1 MSIKGLLFIGL
12 FGFCAVGAL
21 FLPQLGIYGYL
32 ADYAINPGNQWWGAP
47 FYRLGLR
54 GSFTLALCTLVGIA
68 LHHRKLKYGDKIL
81 YGQEWCLLIFLS
93 VVWAL
98 TFLAPETVGR
108 YTTTDHPSVKL
119 TKIFI
124 FCLMMTHVI
133 TDIKKISGLF
143 WVLASTSLIL
153 GINAWDTPYRRFVSG
168 RLEGIG
174 GADFDEANFFAA
186 FMAAMLP
193 IIAIQFMRSKN
204 WIEKIYALICGVFT
218 ANAIILCRSRG
229 AFIGMAAGALASLW
243 FAPKGLRIKI
253 IALLLIGA
261 LGVIYLTDEFFI
273 DRIMTI
279 TADQSSMDK
288 STTDRIELWKAGIK
302 IFSRNPLGIGPG
314 NWYQTIGRHAPE
326 YEGKDSHS
334 TFIKCAVELGI
345 LGIAFFLLLLVQGYL
360 NLKRVVN
367 GIGIL
372 SPEEAHDFRQYFFA
386 MVIATVVLLAC
397 ALTIT
402 MIYIEIV
409 WVIIMLPICL
419 RRAYANA
426 TLENRK
432 MEEVEQPQ
440 Y

>member
-1 MSIKGLLFIGL
+1 MSIKGLLFIGI

-21 FLPQLGIYGYL
+21 FLPHLGIYGYL

-54 GSFTLALCTLVGIA
+54 GSFTLAVCTLAGIA
-68 LHHRKLKYGDKIL
+68 LHHRKLKYGEKIL
-81 YGQEWCLLIFLS
+81 YGQEWCLLLFLS
-93 VVWAL
+93 IVWAL

-108 YTTTDHPSVKL
+108 YTTTDHPSIKL
-119 TKIFI
+119 SKIFI

-143 WVLASTSLIL
+143 WVLASASLVL
-153 GINAWDTPYRRFVSG
+153 GVNAWDTPYRRFVSG

-204 WIEKIYALICGVFT
+204 WIGKIYALICGAFT
-218 ANAIILCRSRG
+218 ANAVILCRSRG
-229 AFIGMAAGALASLW
+229 AFLGMAVGGLASLW

-253 IALLLIGA
+253 MVLLLIGA
-261 LGVIYLTDEFFI
+261 LGVVYLTDEFFI
-273 DRIMTI
+273 DRILTI
-279 TADQSSMDK
+279 TADQENMDK
-288 STTDRIELWKAGIK
+288 SAADRIELWKTGIK
-302 IFSRNPLGIGPG
+302 IFTRNPLGIGPG
-314 NWYQTIGRHAPE
+314 NWYQTIGKYAPE

-334 TFIKCAVELGI
+334 TFVKCAVELG
-345 LGIAFFLLLLVQGYL
+345 LFGISTFLLLLVQGYL
-360 NLKRVVN
+360 NLKRIVK
-367 GIGIL
+367 GIADL
-372 SPEEAHDFRQYFFA
+372 PPDAAHDFRQCFFA
-386 MVIATVVLLAC
+386 IVIASVVLLTC

-402 MIYIEIV
+402 MIYVEIV
-409 WVIIMLPICL
+409 WVILLLPICL

-426 TLENRK
+426 IAENGRI
-432 MEEVEQPQ
+432 ENADQLQ
-440 Y
+440 